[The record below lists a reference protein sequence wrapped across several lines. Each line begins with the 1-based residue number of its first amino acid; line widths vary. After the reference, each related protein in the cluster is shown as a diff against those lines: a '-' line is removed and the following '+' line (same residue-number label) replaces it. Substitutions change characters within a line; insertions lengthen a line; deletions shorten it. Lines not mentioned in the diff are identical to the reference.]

1 VACGAIALDSAAA
14 KHMVE
19 AGQPVILVRQETST
33 ADIDGLAVAEGVI
46 TATGGR
52 TSHAAVV
59 ARQLGKV
66 CLVSCPGL
74 IVDVVGRTVQI
85 GDRQLVEG
93 EFLSIDGN
101 DGAVYPGLL
110 TVVTERPERELAAIK
125 SWRAANCIGHGS
137 VQLTGQPAD
146 P

>member
-1 VACGAIALDSAAA
+1 
-14 KHMVE
+14 
-19 AGQPVILVRQETST
+19 
-33 ADIDGLAVAEGVI
+33 VAEGVV

-74 IVDVVGRTVQI
+74 VADVVERTVRI
-85 GDRQLVEG
+85 GDRVLTEG

-101 DGAVYPGLL
+101 DGTIYAGRLA
-110 TVVTERPERELAAIK
+110 VVTERPERELAVIK
-125 SWRAANCIGHGS
+125 AWRAAAKSGCIGRGS
-137 VQLTGQPAD
+137 PKRTSQAANQ
-146 P
+146 